1 MIGRFLIKLK
11 TRFALKKDTLRGSD
25 AYQSAKYFGV
35 IYTRSNNAQF
45 AEVNDFLASLEEDG
59 KEVKTLAYIPKLE
72 KGETPSFSHF
82 TDKDFSSLGKWTK
95 EEVEVFKNESF
106 DYLISLD
113 STINKFS
120 KNILATSKSKC
131 RVGRY
136 EEKTSNYF
144 ELMINHDG
152 DNFRVFLEELY
163 RYLKNVRNG

>member
-1 MIGRFLIKLK
+1 MIRKLLIKLK

-35 IYTRSNNAQF
+35 LYTLSDDKQIN
-45 AEVNDFLASLEEDG
+45 EVNDFLTSLKEDG
-59 KEVKTLAYIPKLE
+59 KEVRTLVYIPKLK
-72 KGETPSFSHF
+72 KGNVPSFSHF
-82 TDKDFSSLGKWTK
+82 TDKDFSSLGKWVK
-95 EEVEVFKNESF
+95 EEVEEFKNESF

-113 STINKFS
+113 SVINKFS

-136 EEKTSNYF
+136 EESTSSYF

-152 DNFRVFLEELY
+152 SNFPVFLQELY
-163 RYLKNVRNG
+163 GYLKNVRNG